1 MIQYLFEYYL
11 IIKSLHI
18 VSVISWMAGLLYLPR
33 LFVYHSTTT
42 IGSEASEQFKVMEQR
57 LFKYIMNPALIAT
70 LVFGTL
76 VLIATGSTDW
86 SAWWLPVKL
95 IGVIALVICH
105 CFFGL
110 CVVEFQND
118 RNRKS
123 ERFFRFTNE
132 IPTGLM
138 VLIVFLVVIKPGS

>member
-33 LFVYHSTTT
+33 LFVYHSQTS

-76 VLIATGSTDW
+76 VLVANGSIDW
-86 SAWWLPVKL
+86 SAWWLQVKL
-95 IGVIALVICH
+95 IGVIALVVCH

-110 CVVEFQND
+110 CVVEFRND

>member
-33 LFVYHSTTT
+33 LFVYHSQTS

-76 VLIATGSTDW
+76 VLVANGSIDW
-86 SAWWLPVKL
+86 SAWWLQAKL
-95 IGVIALVICH
+95 IGVIALVVCH

-110 CVVEFQND
+110 CVVEFRND